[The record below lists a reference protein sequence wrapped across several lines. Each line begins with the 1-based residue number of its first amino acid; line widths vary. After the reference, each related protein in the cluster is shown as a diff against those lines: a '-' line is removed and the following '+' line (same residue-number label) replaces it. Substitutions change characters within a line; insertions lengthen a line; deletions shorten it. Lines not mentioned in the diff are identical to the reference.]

1 MKKIITL
8 SVLFLAIICLVYIKL
23 DRKQNTPPIVAP
35 PTPPKQ
41 LTPDEARE
49 VISEKDCKEN
59 LEFLA
64 ADELEGRMSGKK
76 GNVEAA
82 NYIKKELEEYGLKT
96 LFHKFKIS
104 RVNPGPKDETGDDFT
119 QNVYA
124 WIDGGEL
131 KDQIVVVGAHF
142 DHIGYGPKY
151 SRSKKVAIHNGA
163 DDNASGTVAVLEIAK
178 AMSKLKPNRT
188 IVFQFYSGE
197 EMGLIGSKFYCDN
210 PLFPQGSPDLKK
222 HVAMI
227 NLDMVG
233 HLERNPTY
241 ARDSVF
247 NLKEEI
253 KQLSSKYP
261 FALKVISTGGGSDHV
276 PFNNKG
282 IPNVFIHT
290 GSHKYYHTPEDDVP
304 TVNISG
310 IVDVS
315 KFVFDLT
322 WKLANENIPQKAI
335 FKELPLDKDHDENEF
350 N

>member
-1 MKKIITL
+1 MKKTIALVVL
-8 SVLFLAIICLVYIKL
+8 SLTIVCVLILKYK
-23 DRKQNTPPIVAP
+23 NNSPTPQLQAP
-35 PTPPKQ
+35 PPRQ
-41 LTPDEARE
+41 LTPDEAME
-49 VISEKDCKEN
+49 TISEKDCKEN
-59 LEFLA
+59 LDFLA

-76 GNVEAA
+76 GNIAAA

-96 LFHKFKIS
+96 LFHKFNIS
-104 RVNPGPKDETGDDFT
+104 RVNSGPQNETGDDYT

-124 WIDGGEL
+124 WIDGEEL
-131 KDQIVVVGAHF
+131 AEQVVVVGAHF

-178 AMSKLKPNRT
+178 AISKLHPKRT

-197 EMGLIGSKFYCDN
+197 EMGLLGSRFYCEN
-210 PLFPQGSPDLKK
+210 PLFPQGNPDLKK

-233 HLERNPTY
+233 HLEKSPTY
-241 ARDSVF
+241 ASDSIF
-247 NLKEEI
+247 NLKEEV

-282 IPNVFIHT
+282 IPNLFIHT
-290 GSHKYYHTPEDDVP
+290 GSHKYYHTPDDDVS
-304 TVNISG
+304 TVNVEG
-310 IVDVS
+310 IVEVS
-315 KFVFDLT
+315 KFVFELT